1 MGLKVCPTQ
10 SASTILLVLLWAPNG
25 ECGNAMGFA
34 VAICLRY
41 KYY

>member
-1 MGLKVCPTQ
+1 MGLEVCPTQ
-10 SASTILLVLLWAPNG
+10 YAPMILLVLLWAPNG
-25 ECGNAMGFA
+25 ECSNAMGFA